1 MNLPLRGSWGDI
13 TGLFLFHWFA
23 ASLPLAGSSR
33 VTIQATSL
41 RLSAT
46 KIIELWTK
54 CLLFNYFLV
63 FNYFLGASG
72 IKKLWV
78 RESGIAPPPSK
89 VHGFS
94 FCKISL
100 REISCVFQSKIVL
113 VWSLVVCTAVILAD
127 LNGCGGSNRNSPSVT
142 VSTATIQHVVVIVQE
157 NRTPDNLFQDP
168 VLIKAGADI
177 AQSGKNSPS
186 GTTTLTPTSLITN
199 YDLSHAHA
207 AFTKTYDN
215 GKMDGANL
223 ITVECPSPCSPAVP
237 ANVEYQYV
245 QASDVQPYYTLA
257 ETYTFGDRMFQTNQG
272 PSFPAH
278 QFLLSGTSMAS
289 TQLNVPSNLWVA
301 ENPTGTGNDTGCTA
315 PSTQTVKVIDTTN
328 PNPLTNETQSVYPC
342 FDHPTLTDVFNQKG
356 ISWKYYTPSA
366 GSIWTAPNAISH
378 MCGPNATPPDATT
391 CTGSDWTNNVVLN
404 QTQILTDISNGQL
417 PAVSW
422 VIPDGDESDH
432 ALANKGEGPSWVAS
446 IVNSIGNSQY
456 WPNTAIIITWD
467 DWGGWYDHVAPP
479 VSATNSYEIGFRVPL
494 IVVSPYAKAAYI
506 SHVQHDFGSILKFIE
521 TVFSLPTI
529 NPNDPSAYAD
539 TSADDLSDCF
549 DFKQVPLTFQT
560 IAAPLDAAHFLNDK
574 RPRTDPDDD

>member
-1 MNLPLRGSWGDI
+1 
-13 TGLFLFHWFA
+13 
-23 ASLPLAGSSR
+23 
-33 VTIQATSL
+33 
-41 RLSAT
+41 
-46 KIIELWTK
+46 
-54 CLLFNYFLV
+54 V
-63 FNYFLGASG
+63 F
-72 IKKLWV
+72 
-78 RESGIAPPPSK
+78 R
-89 VHGFS
+89 
-94 FCKISL
+94 
-100 REISCVFQSKIVL
+100 SKIVL
-113 VWSLVVCTAVILAD
+113 GWGLVVCAAVVLAD
-127 LNGCGGSNRNSPSVT
+127 LNGCGGSSRSSPSVIT
-142 VSTATIQHVVVIVQE
+142 PAATIQHVIVIVQE

-177 AQSGKNSPS
+177 AQSGKNVNSPTL
-186 GTTTLTPTSLITN
+186 TTTLTPTSLVTN

-207 AFTKTYDN
+207 AFIKTYDN
-215 GKMDGANL
+215 GNMDGASN
-223 ITVECPSPCSPAVP
+223 ITVDCPSPCTPSAPP
-237 ANVEYQYV
+237 NVEYQYV

-289 TQLNVPSNLWVA
+289 TQLSVPSNLWVA
-301 ENPTGTGNDTGCTA
+301 ENPTGTGDDTGCTA
-315 PSTQTVKVIDTTN
+315 PSTQSVKVIDTTN
-328 PNPLTNETQSVYPC
+328 MNTLTNETQTVYPC
-342 FDHPTLTDVFNQKG
+342 FDHPTLTDLLNQKS
-356 ISWKYYTPSA
+356 ISWKYYAPSA

-378 MCGPNATPPDATT
+378 MCGPNATPPNATA

-404 QTQILTDISNGQL
+404 QTQILSDVVNGAL

-432 ALANKGEGPSWVAS
+432 ALANTGEGPSWVAS
-446 IVNSIGNSQY
+446 IVNAIGKSQY
-456 WPNTAIIITWD
+456 WANSAIIITWD
-467 DWGGWYDHVAPP
+467 DWGGWYDHVVPP

-521 TVFSLPTI
+521 TNFNLPTI
-529 NPNDPSAYAD
+529 DPSDASAYAD

-549 DFKQVPLTFQT
+549 NFTQTPLTFQT